1 MKEIYL
7 LDTNIISE
15 VTKPFPSQNIL
26 TNLEFYQM
34 SCAISSIT
42 WFELLK
48 GVSLL
53 QDGKR
58 KDDLYSFLIDY
69 VKPSFNIIPYDE
81 HAAFINASITQKLI
95 PAGFPTPILD
105 TQIASIAI
113 ANNLILVTKNTK
125 DFQIFKDKCNLMLED
140 WHSGT
145 TK

>member
-26 TNLEFYQM
+26 TNLEFHQM
-34 SCAISSIT
+34 SCGISSIT

-53 QDGKR
+53 KDGKR

-69 VKPSFNIIPYDE
+69 VKPSFNIIPYDD
-81 HAAFINASITQKLI
+81 HAAFVNASITQKLI

-140 WHSGT
+140 WN
-145 TK
+145 